1 MDKNMFKNANGEI
14 LNITN
19 NSKKYSVFIPNNLPV
34 KINYNEEIIKKIE
47 LANNYLGKLS
57 GLINNL
63 PNPDLFLQPYL
74 KREAV
79 LSSRIE
85 GTRSSLSDIFKA
97 DLEKKHLD
105 NDLKEVLNYIKA
117 LEFGLENVNKNK
129 LSVKLLLTLNKI
141 LLTDVRGHNQDTGK
155 IRNIQNWI
163 GNPDSNL
170 ETSLYNPPNPE
181 KVYELLNNLVDYI
194 NLEDNTSILIKSAIV
209 HYQFEAI
216 HPFIDGNGRV
226 GRLLIILYLYI
237 SKLLDKPILYL
248 SEYFEKNKEQ
258 YYFHILNVST
268 NSDYNSW
275 FKYFLDGVIEQSL
288 KTIERVNKLL
298 KYRIETRTYL
308 KKENVNMNVMRVFDY
323 LFSNPYI
330 DVIKGKKILEINNYT
345 TSKRTILK
353 LVELGILKE
362 DKSKN
367 KRYIAEE
374 ITKIILEI

>member
-85 GTRSSLSDIFKA
+85 GTRSSLSDVFKA

-163 GNPDSNL
+163 GKPYSNL

>member
-85 GTRSSLSDIFKA
+85 GTRSSLSDVFKA

-288 KTIERVNKLL
+288 KNI
-298 KYRIETRTYL
+298 
-308 KKENVNMNVMRVFDY
+308 
-323 LFSNPYI
+323 
-330 DVIKGKKILEINNYT
+330 
-345 TSKRTILK
+345 
-353 LVELGILKE
+353 
-362 DKSKN
+362 
-367 KRYIAEE
+367 
-374 ITKIILEI
+374 